1 MFCLFTVSSQ
11 NIIEIHGVL
20 NTETNTLLVKQ
31 KITYYNN
38 SNSSLS
44 ELYFNDWSSS
54 FSSPDSPLSQRFV
67 EEYNGSLL
75 NPKQKHRGFTSI
87 QSVKNEQKTN
97 LSYSYLENQSDLFK
111 IQLDTTLLPYKS
123 TSIFIEYTIQI
134 QSDRFTGYGVTN
146 KKDYLLNYWY
156 ITPAVYE
163 NSDWKLYSNK
173 NLDDYYTPRSELK
186 LTLEIPKDY
195 NATTELNLK
204 NISNKLNSQEFSFE
218 GKGRTDSRLNI
229 SKKPF
234 FKFKTG
240 NLNIISNSLKADESM
255 SHQINSFDKVVA
267 FLNDKLGEYPH
278 ENLMVSKLDLK
289 KNPIYGLNILPG
301 ILSPYSKEF
310 EYELTIAK
318 NLIRIYLDQYLNMNP
333 REEHWLK
340 SGLGNVLLMKYVD
353 TYHKDQMMLG
363 KFSNVWGL
371 KSYNLAKLKYNE
383 QYQLAYMNIVRNGR
397 DQALSLHKDELLKFN
412 ANLASRY
419 KAAKGLIFLEDF
431 IGDSKIDDWIKE
443 FVVKNKDKLKTT
455 KDFEL
460 FISAKSSK
468 DLSWFFDSFIT
479 NTQQIDYKIS
489 RIRSDKDSIYFTV
502 KNMKRGQTPVSLF
515 TIKEDTVLTKSWLT
529 GIGKE
534 KDFVVPNNSADKLVI
549 NYDQKVPEFNIKNNW
564 KSVSGTDFF
573 NRPFQ
578 FRLLKDYTSPYNNQ
592 LYLLPTIE
600 YRNIYDGIN
609 LGLNIN
615 NSGIVDK
622 PFIFGLAPN
631 YSLNSKSITGFTK
644 FEHNTYFQDQDLY
657 NIKFGVSVSRSSFAA
672 NSFVNKVLPYL
683 SINFKDATDLRSNKF
698 KSLIFR
704 YVGIDKDYVEEVE
717 NEIALPSYGVFNVRY
732 LNSNHGF
739 KKHYSWFVDS
749 QFSNE
754 FGKLS
759 FNYEFR
765 KRTNKKSFY
774 NLRLFAGTFLYSKIK
789 SNQTNFDFALDRPT
803 NYLFDYNYLGQFES
817 SGIFSQQI
825 IIAEGGFKSKL
836 DKASANQW
844 MTTLNASASLWR
856 YIQAYGDIGYL
867 KNKGVNAEFVYDTGI
882 RLNFITNYFE
892 IYFPFYSNLGW
903 EIAAPQYSQKIR
915 FVFTADPIALFGLF
929 KRKWY

>member
-75 NPKQKHRGFTSI
+75 NPKQKYRGFTSI

-534 KDFVVPNNSADKLVI
+534 KDFVVPNNSADKLVL
-549 NYDQKVPEFNIKNNW
+549 NYDQKVP
-564 KSVSGTDFF
+564 
-573 NRPFQ
+573 
-578 FRLLKDYTSPYNNQ
+578 
-592 LYLLPTIE
+592 
-600 YRNIYDGIN
+600 
-609 LGLNIN
+609 
-615 NSGIVDK
+615 
-622 PFIFGLAPN
+622 
-631 YSLNSKSITGFTK
+631 
-644 FEHNTYFQDQDLY
+644 
-657 NIKFGVSVSRSSFAA
+657 
-672 NSFVNKVLPYL
+672 
-683 SINFKDATDLRSNKF
+683 
-698 KSLIFR
+698 
-704 YVGIDKDYVEEVE
+704 
-717 NEIALPSYGVFNVRY
+717 
-732 LNSNHGF
+732 
-739 KKHYSWFVDS
+739 
-749 QFSNE
+749 
-754 FGKLS
+754 
-759 FNYEFR
+759 
-765 KRTNKKSFY
+765 
-774 NLRLFAGTFLYSKIK
+774 
-789 SNQTNFDFALDRPT
+789 
-803 NYLFDYNYLGQFES
+803 
-817 SGIFSQQI
+817 
-825 IIAEGGFKSKL
+825 
-836 DKASANQW
+836 
-844 MTTLNASASLWR
+844 
-856 YIQAYGDIGYL
+856 
-867 KNKGVNAEFVYDTGI
+867 
-882 RLNFITNYFE
+882 
-892 IYFPFYSNLGW
+892 
-903 EIAAPQYSQKIR
+903 
-915 FVFTADPIALFGLF
+915 
-929 KRKWY
+929 